1 MPFRIGND
9 YDKLMVLAHIL
20 FVLSFKFNQHNPMC
34 LNYDGLNRDKDT
46 PILLLKV
53 LNQEKTIKVRCFN
66 LLQITKK
73 PTCLEE

>member
-1 MPFRIGND
+1 
-9 YDKLMVLAHIL
+9 
-20 FVLSFKFNQHNPMC
+20 MC

-66 LLQITKK
+66 LLQITKNH
-73 PTCLEE
+73 LFGGIVE

>member
-1 MPFRIGND
+1 
-9 YDKLMVLAHIL
+9 
-20 FVLSFKFNQHNPMC
+20 MC

-73 PTCLEE
+73 HLFGGIVEYKIKIKLVFK